1 MNFDKSVIT
10 LTFGDA
16 AENHVGMEMLGSRGA
31 KGTGFTV
38 SELTALVATV
48 PNAELC
54 HLLPPATAPVG
65 TEAAAVLVIRGA
77 IPESEHRALFEEQA
91 ALDHDKKAF
100 MYGRVVNKKARWNLC
115 FDTAA
120 HEPDYASG
128 KGRVVAM
135 AGIPLLSRVVA
146 GWGAAFGPK
155 ANATTLKGEGNY
167 YYDLTKCGIGW
178 HGDTERR
185 KVIALR
191 LGAPELPIHYQ
202 WYNKSAPQGA
212 VISIPLR
219 GGDLYIMSE
228 KAVGADWK
236 HSAAWTLR
244 HATGVHAGVVA
255 G

>member
-1 MNFDKSVIT
+1 MNFDRSVIT

-38 SELTALVATV
+38 AELNAIAASTPRSELY
-48 PNAELC
+48 
-54 HLLPPATAPVG
+54 HLPPPPTAPKG
-65 TEAAAVLVIRGA
+65 TEAAAVLVIRAA
-77 IPESEHRALFEEQA
+77 IAEAEHRALFEEQA
-91 ALDHDKKAF
+91 ALEHDKKSF

-115 FDTAA
+115 FDSAGS
-120 HEPDYASG
+120 EPDYASG

-135 AGIPLLSRVVA
+135 SSVPRLATIVT
-146 GWGAAFGPK
+146 GWGEAFGPK
-155 ANATTLKGEGNY
+155 ANATGLKGEGNY

-202 WYNKSAPQGA
+202 WYNKSAPQGP

-219 GGDLYIMSE
+219 GGDMYIMSE

-244 HATGVHAGVVA
+244 HATGVHSGI
-255 G
+255 